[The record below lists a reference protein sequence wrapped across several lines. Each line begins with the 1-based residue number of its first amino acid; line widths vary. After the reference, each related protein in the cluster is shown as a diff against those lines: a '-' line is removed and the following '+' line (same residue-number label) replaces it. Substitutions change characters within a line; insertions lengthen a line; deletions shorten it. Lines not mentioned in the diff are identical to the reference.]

1 MALDATHQPTA
12 RLERKASVLS
22 TRRALPAGRDAR
34 PRRAVL
40 PAGRGTGLR
49 HRRPRRDGAGDLGWL
64 ALRCAGRPR
73 RTPELPRRGA
83 VCAGTLRGGSHAR
96 PGRDE
101 APDAGGDRAWC
112 RTLSSLTP
120 SLALT
125 SQLQP
130 VAELL
135 DLLQDVEPTPE
146 ARPELRTT
154 LACVGKR
161 LVDIPAEADRRRYV
175 VGVAFNARIVALARE
190 WDLEV
195 R

>member
-1 MALDATHQPTA
+1 MRYGAQVGRGELLSFRVVEQFARERYAEVATLA
-12 RLERKASVLS
+12 
-22 TRRALPAGRDAR
+22 RDAMK
-34 PRRAVL
+34 L
-40 PAGRGTGLR
+40 L
-49 HRRPRRDGAGDLGWL
+49 
-64 ALRCAGRPR
+64 
-73 RTPELPRRGA
+73 TP
-83 VCAGTLRGGSHAR
+83 
-96 PGRDE
+96 
-101 APDAGGDRAWC
+101 GDRAWC